1 MTRPSRLGWLHVRPR
16 LVPTAV
22 TIALVLVAATM
33 VAWHPW
39 TRPAAGTE
47 AVQVAATGSRGPA
60 TEATATP
67 SATPTPTPTRSP
79 DAVFTIVAAGDVLT
93 HAPLL
98 TSASDGAGGYNF
110 APLLDPVKPWIAGAD
125 LALCHLETPIVPPG
139 QKVSGYPVFG
149 APAAIVPALRAQG
162 WDGCSTASNHS
173 MDRGM
178 AGVSATLDALDAA
191 GLGHAGTARNATESS
206 QPQMYEL
213 RRAGQTIRVAQIA
226 AAYGTNG
233 LPIPANAPWA
243 LHLIDAQSLIAQ
255 AVAARAAGADLV
267 VASIHCCDE
276 YVSNPAP
283 EQVALAN
290 ALAASGQIDLIV
302 GHHAHVP
309 QPIVKLPG
317 GPRGEGLWVAYG
329 LGNFISNQD
338 TQCCR
343 AETNT
348 GVLMTAT
355 IVKPPDGPARVAGV
369 EWTAITVDRLGKHH
383 AYAIPDVIGSP
394 TGVGRL
400 SHAELT
406 AREQRVT
413 AVVGPTA
420 PERTTPPTPTG
431 PEAIV
436 VPRAA
441 S

>member
-1 MTRPSRLGWLHVRPR
+1 
-16 LVPTAV
+16 
-22 TIALVLVAATM
+22 M

-39 TRPAAGTE
+39 TRPAAATE

-67 SATPTPTPTRSP
+67 SATQTPTPTRSP

-110 APLLDPVKPWIAGAD
+110 APLLHPVKPWIAGAD

-149 APAAIVPALRAQG
+149 APAAIAPALRAQG
-162 WDGCSTASNHS
+162 WDGCLTASNHS

-178 AGVSATLDALDAA
+178 AGVTATLNALDSA
-191 GLGHAGTARNATESS
+191 GLGHAGTARSATESS
-206 QPQMYEL
+206 QPQVYEL

-243 LHLIDAQSLIAQ
+243 VALIDAKSLIAQ
-255 AVAARAAGADLV
+255 ATAARAAGADLV
-267 VASIHCCDE
+267 VASIHCCVE
-276 YVSNPAP
+276 YASNPAP

-290 ALAASGQIDLIV
+290 ALAASGQIDLVI

-338 TQCCR
+338 AQCCR

-355 IVKPPDGPARVAGV
+355 IASRPTDRPASPASNGRRSRSIAS
-369 EWTAITVDRLGKHH
+369 
-383 AYAIPDVIGSP
+383 GS
-394 TGVGRL
+394 T
-400 SHAELT
+400 T
-406 AREQRVT
+406 
-413 AVVGPTA
+413 
-420 PERTTPPTPTG
+420 RT
-431 PEAIV
+431 
-436 VPRAA
+436 
-441 S
+441 